1 MRAGVLRAERGSL
14 ALALSLLWVGLAYNA
29 VEGVVAVSAGLI
41 AGSVAL
47 TGFGFDSF
55 IEVTA
60 SAVLLWRLSVAEGDA
75 AAEQREQVARRIVG
89 VSFLV
94 LAAYIVAQ
102 AAHVLVTRSEPE
114 PSGLGLGLAV
124 ASLTLMPTLGL
135 LKRWNARKL
144 HSHALMAE
152 AGETLVCSYLSAT
165 LFVGLVLNAVWG
177 WWWADIAAAGTMI
190 PWVLKEGI
198 EGLRADPCGDDCA

>member
-1 MRAGVLRAERGSL
+1 MTAGALRADRGSL
-14 ALALSLLWVGLAYNA
+14 TLALGLLWIGLAYNV
-29 VEGVVAVSAGLI
+29 VEGVIAVSAGLI

-60 SAVLLWRLSVAEGDA
+60 SGVLLWRLSVPEGDP
-75 AAEQREQVARRIVG
+75 AAEEWEQMARRIVG
-89 VSFLV
+89 VSFLL

-135 LKRWNARKL
+135 VKRWNARKL
-144 HSHALMAE
+144 HSHALMSE

-165 LFVGLVLNAVWG
+165 LFVGLVLNAAWG

-190 PWVLKEGI
+190 PWVVKEGL
-198 EGLRADPCGDDCA
+198 EGLRGDPCSDACA